1 MAATEKQLGDLHQE
15 VAKALTA
22 QVQGLDEPVFDA
34 EGGVVATKKIAPS
47 PALLGAAIAFLKNN
61 NITADAE
68 GNQALKELNAK
79 LAERR
84 VRKVPQSALDEA
96 ASAYAATV
104 GAGSMSLQ

>member
-1 MAATEKQLGDLHQE
+1 MPATDKELGELHKQ
-15 VAKALTA
+15 VAIALTE
-22 QVQGLDEPVFDA
+22 QVK
-34 EGGVVATKKIAPS
+34 GVEFENEAGKAVKVLPS